1 MGERLTTAHDDTPAD
16 PQSQL
21 IDALQHCEHCL
32 RVATFSSRS
41 AAAEIALR
49 KAAAALANVSPQ
61 AHSPQDDTQ
70 KGLKP

>member
-16 PQSQL
+16 LQSQL

-32 RVATFSSRS
+32 RVATFSGRS

-49 KAAAALANVSPQ
+49 KAAAALANVP
-61 AHSPQDDTQ
+61 PQDLPEKDST
-70 KGLKP
+70 L